1 MAPLTHRKTGPLFWP
16 LLLPTVIL
24 LPGRQLILLLL
35 LLLQTVILLLGRQ
48 LILLLLPL
56 HLQLKTTRDI
66 KTSRNKQ
73 KSPMNLLRDYDSHL
87 GIPFSQV
94 H

>member
-35 LLLQTVILLLGRQ
+35 LLLLLLPTVILLLGRQ
-48 LILLLLPL
+48 LILLLLLLLPL
-56 HLQLKTTRDI
+56 LLQLKTTRD
-66 KTSRNKQ
+66 KQ
-73 KSPMNLLRDYDSHL
+73 K
-87 GIPFSQV
+87 
-94 H
+94 